1 MKNIIKTLFTKSADT
16 MSAKQRWTALVVL
29 AGSLFVVMMDMT
41 ILFLALPGII
51 KELNPTA
58 TEQLWIIDVYSLILA
73 GLLIPMSALADR
85 WGRKKILLA
94 GFAIFGLV
102 SVSVVFAHTASFVI
116 ALRAL
121 LGIGGAMIMPTTL
134 SMIRTI
140 FSDGKERATALAVWA
155 GVSGLGAVAGPLVG
169 GLLLEHMSWHSA
181 FLINVPIAA
190 FAVIAGLFLLP
201 EGKNPKP
208 PRWDTLATV
217 FIIGGMTGLVWS
229 IKEFAKHGFGE
240 LTTWVVLAV
249 ALILLVS
256 FALRSLHQ
264 KNPMLE
270 VRLFKRLP
278 FTASAM
284 AAFFS
289 LFSMAAMILLISQWL
304 QAVQKWEPL
313 QAGLALLPLSI
324 GAMIFSPLAPT
335 LAKKFGARTVLSGGL
350 IIAGIGMLIVYLIS
364 PLTYGVI
371 MPALV
376 LIGMGMGSLAIASAI
391 IMASTPHEKAGS
403 AAAVEESV
411 YELGNVFGVA
421 IIGSIA
427 AAAYRNSLDIASFA
441 SQGVTGELAKVSN
454 ESVIGAQAVSAQ
466 AGLSDLATKAV
477 DAFNGSIAIASLAG
491 AVMII
496 TAAIIIFF
504 MIPKSL
510 DITEQQ
516 HE

>member
-1 MKNIIKTLFTKSADT
+1 MKNILTSFFSKSADT
-16 MSAKQRWTALVVL
+16 MTAKQRWTALVVL

-41 ILFLALPGII
+41 ILFLALPGMI

-58 TEQLWIIDVYSLILA
+58 TEQLWIIDVYALILA

-85 WGRKKILLA
+85 WGRKKILLT

-102 SVSVVFAHTASFVI
+102 SVSVIFAQTASFVI
-116 ALRAL
+116 AVRAL

-155 GVSGLGAVAGPLVG
+155 GVSGLGAVAGPLIG
-169 GLLLEHMSWHSA
+169 GLLLSNMSWHSA

-208 PRWDTLATV
+208 PRWDMIATV
-217 FIIGGMTGLVWS
+217 FVIGGMAGLVWS
-229 IKEFAKHGFGE
+229 IKEFAKYGFGE
-240 LTTWVVLAV
+240 LATWVVLAA
-249 ALILLVS
+249 ALILLAS
-256 FALRSLHQ
+256 FIMRSLRQ
-264 KNPMLE
+264 TNPMLE
-270 VRLFKRLP
+270 VRLFRRLP

-289 LFSMAAMILLISQWL
+289 LFSMAAMMLLISQWL
-304 QAVQKWEPL
+304 QAVQGWGPL
-313 QAGLALLPLSI
+313 QAGLALLPMSI
-324 GAMIFSPLAPT
+324 GAMVFSPLAPT
-335 LAKKFGARTVLSGGL
+335 LARKFGARTVLAGGL
-350 IIAGIGMLIVYLIS
+350 MTAGIGMLIVFLVA
-364 PLTYGVI
+364 PLTYGVLL
-371 MPALV
+371 PALV
-376 LIGMGMGSLAIASAI
+376 LIGMGMASLAVASAI

-403 AAAVEESV
+403 AAAIEESV

-427 AAAYRNSLDIASFA
+427 AAAYRSSLDIASFA
-441 SQGVTGELAKVSN
+441 PKGVSGELAKVSN
-454 ESVIGAQAVSAQ
+454 ESVVGAQAVA
-466 AGLSDLATKAV
+466 AEVHLPELASRAV
-477 DAFNGSIAIASLAG
+477 DAFNGSIATASLVG

-496 TAAIIIFF
+496 AAAIIVFF